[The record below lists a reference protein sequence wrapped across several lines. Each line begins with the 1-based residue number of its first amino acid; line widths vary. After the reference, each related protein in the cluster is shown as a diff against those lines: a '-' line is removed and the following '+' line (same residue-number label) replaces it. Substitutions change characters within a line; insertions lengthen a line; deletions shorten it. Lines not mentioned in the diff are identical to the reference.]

1 MKAAS
6 LMRWETMLAAV
17 LIAAFVVFSMLSPYF
32 LSVDTLSDATFNFT
46 ERAIVALPLALLIIA
61 GEIDISVA
69 AIIALSSVAMGL
81 ASAHGVGTAGLV
93 AIGLGT
99 GLLAGCVN
107 GALVTIGRVP
117 SIVAT
122 IGTMTLFR
130 GAAYAVL
137 GDRVLKDYPDS
148 FAIFGQGYL
157 VGPISIELA
166 LFTLF
171 AILFGVFLHRT
182 RWGRVTFAV
191 GANPVASRYSGIAV
205 NRYRFALFALTGLF
219 SGVAAV
225 LLTSR
230 LGSTRPSIAQGW
242 ELEIISMVIL
252 GGVSVWGG
260 KGSIVGVVLA
270 ALVFGLTTFGLG
282 LMNIPGIVLSI
293 FTGPPADPRRCRTC
307 FGESPMSTHDSA
319 DRRFRRGQDQCEAHA
334 DRSGAWP
341 GDLEHA
347 PRQQHRARPRL
358 PRTRHRRHRS
368 VAARVAAQCTGA
380 RAHRGHRADRARGRG
395 RARRSRGRSG
405 GRARL

>member
-1 MKAAS
+1 MKATS

-17 LIAAFVVFSMLSPYF
+17 LIAAFIVFSILSPYF
-32 LSVDTLSDATFNFT
+32 LNVDTLSDATFNFT

-69 AIIALSSVAMGL
+69 AIIALASVAMGL
-81 ASAHGVGTAGLV
+81 ASAQGVGTTGLV

-260 KGSIVGVVLA
+260 KGSILGVVLA

-293 FTGPPADPRRCRTC
+293 FTGLLLILVVAVPALVNRR
-307 FGESPMSTHDSA
+307 
-319 DRRFRRGQDQCEAHA
+319 
-334 DRSGAWP
+334 
-341 GDLEHA
+341 
-347 PRQQHRARPRL
+347 
-358 PRTRHRRHRS
+358 
-368 VAARVAAQCTGA
+368 
-380 RAHRGHRADRARGRG
+380 
-395 RARRSRGRSG
+395 
-405 GRARL
+405 

>member
-1 MKAAS
+1 MKATS
-6 LMRWETMLAAV
+6 FLRWEAMLAAV
-17 LIAAFVVFSMLSPYF
+17 LIAAFIVFSMLSPYF

-69 AIIALSSVAMGL
+69 AIIALASVAMGL
-81 ASAHGVGTAGLV
+81 GSAQGIGSAGLV
-93 AIGLGT
+93 VIGLGT
-99 GLLAGCVN
+99 GLLAGCIN

-122 IGTMTLFR
+122 ICTMTLFR

-137 GDRVLKDYPDS
+137 GDRVLKDYPAS
-148 FAIFGQGYL
+148 FATFGQGYL
-157 VGPISIELA
+157 IGPVSIELT

-171 AILFGVFLHRT
+171 AILFAVFLHRT

-260 KGSIVGVVLA
+260 KGSILGVVLA

-293 FTGPPADPRRCRTC
+293 FTGLLLILVVAVPALVSRR
-307 FGESPMSTHDSA
+307 
-319 DRRFRRGQDQCEAHA
+319 
-334 DRSGAWP
+334 
-341 GDLEHA
+341 
-347 PRQQHRARPRL
+347 
-358 PRTRHRRHRS
+358 
-368 VAARVAAQCTGA
+368 
-380 RAHRGHRADRARGRG
+380 
-395 RARRSRGRSG
+395 
-405 GRARL
+405 

>member
-1 MKAAS
+1 
-6 LMRWETMLAAV
+6 MLAAV
-17 LIAAFVVFSMLSPYF
+17 LIAAFIVFSALSPYF
-32 LSVDTLSDATFNFT
+32 LRVDTLSDATFNFT
-46 ERAIVALPLALLIIA
+46 ERALVALPLALLIIA

-69 AIIALSSVAMGL
+69 AIIALASVAMGM
-81 ASAHGVGTAGLV
+81 ASGQGVGTAGLV

-99 GLLAGCVN
+99 GLSAGAIN

-137 GDRVLKDYPDS
+137 GDRVLKDYPES

-157 VGPISIELA
+157 VGPVSIELT
-166 LFTLF
+166 LFALF

-182 RWGRVTFAV
+182 RWGRVIFAV
-191 GANPVASRYSGIAV
+191 GANPVASRYSGVAV

-219 SGVAAV
+219 SGAAAI

-260 KGSIVGVVLA
+260 KGSILGVVLA

-293 FTGPPADPRRCRTC
+293 FTGLLLILVVALPAI
-307 FGESPMSTHDSA
+307 
-319 DRRFRRGQDQCEAHA
+319 
-334 DRSGAWP
+334 
-341 GDLEHA
+341 LK
-347 PRQQHRARPRL
+347 RA
-358 PRTRHRRHRS
+358 
-368 VAARVAAQCTGA
+368 
-380 RAHRGHRADRARGRG
+380 
-395 RARRSRGRSG
+395 
-405 GRARL
+405 